1 MPHDPTLITTIAV
14 ALAAAWVLG
23 LLTQRLGLSP
33 IVGYLL
39 AGIAVGPYTP
49 GFVADLGL
57 AAQLAE
63 LGVILLMFGVGLHF
77 HIADLWAVRH
87 IAIVGALV
95 QSAVATLLGALTAW
109 ACGWPLAA
117 GLVLGLALSVA
128 STVVLT
134 RALEEHGL
142 LTTRHGH
149 IAIGW
154 LIVED
159 IFTVV
164 VLVLLPALAEA
175 GQPASPAAVA
185 WPLLLALLKL
195 AALVALVLVL
205 GARLIPRLLEAVA
218 RVRSRELFTLTVL
231 VLALGVATGAAHV
244 FGVSMALGAFLAGLV
259 VAQSAVSQQAAA
271 EALPLRDAFA
281 VLFFVSAGMLF
292 DPMLPLR
299 APLLVGALL
308 VIVLV
313 GKPLAALVVV
323 AALGHSARTALTV
336 AFGLA
341 QVGEFSFI
349 LAELG
354 QRHGLLP
361 ASGVGLVVA
370 CALPAIT
377 LNPLLFR
384 ALVPLEQRLRG
395 WPRVWRALNGRAE
408 RRQDATNAAAA
419 AALDAQPAR
428 VIVVGYGPVGRSV
441 DRLLR
446 QAGLATVVIDANL
459 DTVAALTQ
467 AGRAALYGDA
477 SRVEVL
483 QQAATARATH
493 MVVTLPH
500 SLNRGPL
507 IAAARQ
513 LNPAL
518 RIFVRAR
525 YLREQRELEQAGAT
539 AACFEELEAAVALA
553 RTLLDEIG
561 ADPAT
566 IEREAAAIRR
576 TLTVLPL
583 ALDRS
588 VK

>member
-14 ALAAAWVLG
+14 ALAAAWLLG
-23 LLTQRLGLSP
+23 LVTHRLGLSP

-63 LGVILLMFGVGLHF
+63 LGVILLMFGVGLHLRLEE
-77 HIADLWAVRH
+77 LWVVRH
-87 IAIVGALV
+87 IASVGALV
-95 QSAVATLLGALTAW
+95 QSAVATLLGALAAW

-117 GLVLGLALSVA
+117 GIVLGLALSVA

-134 RALEEHGL
+134 RALEEQGL
-142 LTTRHGH
+142 LATRHGH

-164 VLVLLPALAEA
+164 VLVLLPALAQA
-175 GQPASPAAVA
+175 GRPASLTALA

-205 GARLIPRLLEAVA
+205 GARLIPRLLETVA

-231 VLALGVATGAAHV
+231 VLALGVATGAAQL

-292 DPMLPLR
+292 DPALPLR
-299 APLLVGALL
+299 EPLLVGALL
-308 VIVLV
+308 AIVLV
-313 GKPLAALVVV
+313 GKPLAALLVV

-341 QVGEFSFI
+341 QIGEFSFI

-361 ASGVGLVVA
+361 PTGVGLVVA

-377 LNPLLFR
+377 INPLLFR
-384 ALVPLEQRLRG
+384 ALAPLEQRLRG
-395 WPRVWRALNGRAE
+395 WPRVWRALNARAE
-408 RRQDATNAAAA
+408 RQQDATNAAAT
-419 AALDAQPAR
+419 AALRARPAR

-446 QAGLATVVIDANL
+446 GAGLDTVVIDANL

-467 AGRAALYGDA
+467 AGQAALYGDA

-483 QQAATARATH
+483 QQAGAAQATH

-507 IAAARQ
+507 IAVARQ

-525 YLREQRELEQAGAT
+525 YLRERRELEQAGAT
-539 AACFEELEAAVALA
+539 AACYEETEAAVALA
-553 RTLLDEIG
+553 RMLLNEIG
-561 ADPAT
+561 ADPIT
-566 IEREAAAIRR
+566 LEREVQAVRGALSTP
-576 TLTVLPL
+576 TLV
-583 ALDRS
+583 LDRP
-588 VK
+588 VN